1 MGDLA
6 MRTTVLAYI
15 IAIVGL
21 ALIGAGLRD
30 IYLLSNEETFDV
42 TFIDYETP
50 IRMIAGGLAMIGVA
64 QALRLLLVILRT
76 ADLALRRRRL

>member
-42 TFIDYETP
+42 TFIETP

>member
-6 MRTTVLAYI
+6 MRATVLAYI